1 MYLENFSN
9 KLKKIRLSNN
19 LTQSQLADILETTKQ
34 AISLYE
40 SGKSAPSIF
49 ILIKISEYFNIS
61 IDSLVFDKPK
71 IDSIDLTNNLDFI
84 NELKFEIQNLK
95 ILEKNVNSFFKT
107 FLKEGS
113 EIPLKLN
120 DKINNIETLL
130 SENHLN
136 KINNTNLK
144 EKHENVYYNEDFSMY
159 QHKIAEDTDEYTP

>member
-1 MYLENFSN
+1 MYLENFSK

-40 SGKSAPSIF
+40 SGKSTPSIF

-61 IDSLVFDKPK
+61 IDSLVFDKPS
-71 IDSIDLTNNLDFI
+71 INSIDFTNNLDFL
-84 NELKFEIQNLK
+84 NELKFEIQSLR
-95 ILEKNVNSFFKT
+95 ILEKNMNSFFKT

-120 DKINNIETLL
+120 DKINNIENLL

-136 KINNTNLK
+136 KINTK
-144 EKHENVYYNEDFSMY
+144 FDEESENVYYDEDFSTY
-159 QHKIAEDTDEYTP
+159 EHKIAEDIDKYIP

>member
-71 IDSIDLTNNLDFI
+71 SNSIDFTNNLDFI

-95 ILEKNVNSFFKT
+95 ILEKNVNSFFKE

-113 EIPLKLN
+113 EIPLRLN
-120 DKINNIETLL
+120 NKINNIETLL

-136 KINNTNLK
+136 TNLK
-144 EKHENVYYNEDFSMY
+144 DNDENVYYDEDLSMY
-159 QHKIAEDTDEYTP
+159 QHKIAEDTPTYIPE

>member
-1 MYLENFSN
+1 MYLENFSD

-61 IDSLVFDKPK
+61 IDSLVFDKKDTP
-71 IDSIDLTNNLDFI
+71 SIYYTNNLDFI

-95 ILEKNVNSFFKT
+95 ILEKNLNSLFNT
-107 FLKEGS
+107 LIKEGS
-113 EIPLKLN
+113 EIQSNLQS
-120 DKINNIETLL
+120 KIADIEYIL
-130 SENHLN
+130 SENNLN
-136 KINNTNLK
+136 KTTN
-144 EKHENVYYNEDFSMY
+144 S
-159 QHKIAEDTDEYTP
+159 DESST